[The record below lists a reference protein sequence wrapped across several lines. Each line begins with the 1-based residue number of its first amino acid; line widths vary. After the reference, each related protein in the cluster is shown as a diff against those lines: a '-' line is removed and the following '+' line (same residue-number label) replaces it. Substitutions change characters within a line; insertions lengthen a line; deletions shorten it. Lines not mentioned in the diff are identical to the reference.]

1 MKLRIAWVG
10 KTKERAVQD
19 LTDEYLTR
27 LSRYSQAEGR
37 ELKSEE
43 ALFEMLDKEPRKP
56 TLVLLDQRGRQFTSE
71 EFAEL
76 LNDQQERAT
85 ALLIFAVGPADGFSE
100 AARHRANLILS
111 FGKMTLAHEIARVVL
126 VEQLYRAFTILKKH
140 PYHTGH

>member
-27 LSRYSQAEGR
+27 LSRYSQSEGR